1 MRSMPCPLEK
11 RLSKLRKDGTAIPLR
26 AFYQLLIPVRA
37 KDKKREYSRSRTAL
51 KNKNSVRYCKK
62 GI

>member
-11 RLSKLRKDGTAIPLR
+11 RLSKLRKDGTAIPLC

-37 KDKKREYSRSRTAL
+37 KDKKREYSYSQAARKDKDST
-51 KNKNSVRYCKK
+51 RYC
-62 GI
+62 